1 MPQRAPGTSRFRR
14 VLLAA
19 ATAALTINLVTG
31 APLFALWVGS
41 QVQTSSAVS
50 FGGLVVV
57 VAVLIVTV
65 AVIVFLLLHVESAYK
80 AATGQPQTRRRLPW
94 MRSLRD
100 ERDEFSRERTPLNGF
115 ERILVAVV
123 LLGIV
128 VFEVWFFF
136 FAGSSLPRG
145 T

>member
-1 MPQRAPGTSRFRR
+1 MNWLKR

-19 ATAALTINLVTG
+19 STAALTINLFTG
-31 APLFALWVGS
+31 APLLALWVGS
-41 QVQTSSAVS
+41 QVQTTSAVS
-50 FGGLVVV
+50 MAGLAVVL
-57 VAVLIVTV
+57 AVLIVTV
-65 AVIVFLLLHVESAYK
+65 AVIVFLLMHVESAYK

-100 ERDEFSRERTPLNGF
+100 ESEKASRERTPLNGF
-115 ERILVAVV
+115 EKTLVAVV
-123 LLGIV
+123 LLGIAA
-128 VFEVWFFF
+128 FETWFFF

>member
-1 MPQRAPGTSRFRR
+1 MNWLKR

-19 ATAALTINLVTG
+19 STAALTINLFTG
-31 APLFALWVGS
+31 APLLALWVGS

-50 FGGLVVV
+50 MAGLAVVL
-57 VAVLIVTV
+57 AVLIVTV
-65 AVIVFLLLHVESAYK
+65 AVIVFLLMHVESAYK
-80 AATGQPQTRRRLPW
+80 AAAGQPQTRRRLPW

-100 ERDEFSRERTPLNGF
+100 ESEKASRERTSLNGF
-115 ERILVAVV
+115 EKTLVAVV
-123 LLGIV
+123 LLGIAA
-128 VFEVWFFF
+128 FETWFFF

>member
-1 MPQRAPGTSRFRR
+1 MNWLKR

-19 ATAALTINLVTG
+19 STAALTINLFTG
-31 APLFALWVGS
+31 APLLALWVGS

-50 FGGLVVV
+50 MAGLVVV
-57 VAVLIVTV
+57 LAVLIVTV
-65 AVIVFLLLHVESAYK
+65 AAIVFLLLHVESAYK
-80 AATGQPQTRRRLPW
+80 AATGQPETRRRLPW

-100 ERDEFSRERTPLNGF
+100 ESEQASRERTPLNGF
-115 ERILVAVV
+115 EKTLVVVV
-123 LLGIV
+123 LLALAA
-128 VFEVWFFF
+128 FEIWFFF

>member
-1 MPQRAPGTSRFRR
+1 MPRPVNRFKR
-14 VLLAA
+14 VWLAA
-19 ATAALTINLVTG
+19 ATAALTINLLTG
-31 APLFALWVGS
+31 APLLALWVGS

-50 FGGLVVV
+50 MAGLAVVI
-57 VAVLIVTV
+57 AVLVVTV

-115 ERILVAVV
+115 EKTLVVVV
-123 LLGIV
+123 LLALAA
-128 VFEVWFFF
+128 FEVWFFF
-136 FAGSSLPRG
+136 FAGSSLPRSP
-145 T
+145 